1 MNKGTTYCIGLG
13 VLIIVLFIL
22 NLVMGSIRI
31 PASDVF
37 SILLGDETAKP
48 SWRFIILESRLPQAI
63 TAMLCGGALA
73 VSGLMLQTAFRN
85 PLAGPSIFRIN
96 SGAGLGVA
104 LVMLLLGGSISA
116 GSVSIS
122 GFVAIL
128 VAAFIGAMAVMAVI
142 FFFSSIVRNNVMLL
156 IIGIMIGYISNS
168 AISLLNFFAT
178 DEGVKSYMVWGMG
191 SFGGVSMKTMPV
203 FASITILALVG
214 ALLLIKPLN
223 ALMLGDRYAENLGIN
238 ILRTRNWLLIVTGIL
253 TAITTAFCGP
263 VAFIGLAVPH
273 IARLLLTTDNHRVL
287 LPATILCGAVVA
299 LVCNIICFLPGENGV
314 IPLNAVTPI
323 MGAPKAGNK
332 VLLLFFA
339 VCLDGTDQGIVLLWC
354 LGGYTETV
362 VIETVE
368 VRGVTNQDTVLF
380 YEPVLQ
386 FQTGGPVD
394 VRQHIVRLGV
404 HHHQSLY
411 L

>member
-1 MNKGTTYCIGLG
+1 MSKGVSYCLGLG
-13 VLIIVLFIL
+13 LLIVILFIL

-31 PASDVF
+31 PVSDVF
-37 SILLGDETAKP
+37 SILLGDESEKA
-48 SWRFIILESRLPQAI
+48 SWRFIVLESRLPQAI
-63 TAMLCGGALA
+63 TAVLCGGALA

-85 PLAGPSIFRIN
+85 PLAGPSIFGIN

-128 VAAFIGAMAVMAVI
+128 IAAFIGAMAVMAII

-203 FASITILALVG
+203 FASVTILGLIG

-238 ILRTRNWLLIVTGIL
+238 ILRTRNWLLIVTGLL

-273 IARLLLTTDNHRVL
+273 IARLILTTDNHRVL
-287 LPATILCGAVVA
+287 LPATILCGAVIA
-299 LVCNIICFLPGENGV
+299 LICNLICFLPGENGV
-314 IPLNAVTPI
+314 IPLNAVTPV
-323 MGAPKAGNK
+323 MGAP
-332 VLLLFFA
+332 
-339 VCLDGTDQGIVLLWC
+339 
-354 LGGYTETV
+354 
-362 VIETVE
+362 VIIYVIAKK
-368 VRGVTNQDTVLF
+368 
-380 YEPVLQ
+380 
-386 FQTGGPVD
+386 
-394 VRQHIVRLGV
+394 H
-404 HHHQSLY
+404 
-411 L
+411 

>member
-1 MNKGTTYCIGLG
+1 MQKGLIYCLGLG
-13 VLIIVLFIL
+13 LLMVLLFAL
-22 NLVMGSIRI
+22 NLVMGSISI
-31 PASDVF
+31 PTSDVI
-37 SILLGDETAKP
+37 SILLGDESEKA

-85 PLAGPSIFRIN
+85 PLAGPSIFGIN

-191 SFGGVSMKTMPV
+191 SFGGVSMANMPV
-203 FASITILALVG
+203 FVTVTLAGLIG

-223 ALMLGDRYAENLGIN
+223 ALMLGDRYAEN
-238 ILRTRNWLLIVTGIL
+238 
-253 TAITTAFCGP
+253 
-263 VAFIGLAVPH
+263 
-273 IARLLLTTDNHRVL
+273 
-287 LPATILCGAVVA
+287 
-299 LVCNIICFLPGENGV
+299 
-314 IPLNAVTPI
+314 
-323 MGAPKAGNK
+323 
-332 VLLLFFA
+332 
-339 VCLDGTDQGIVLLWC
+339 
-354 LGGYTETV
+354 
-362 VIETVE
+362 
-368 VRGVTNQDTVLF
+368 
-380 YEPVLQ
+380 
-386 FQTGGPVD
+386 
-394 VRQHIVRLGV
+394 
-404 HHHQSLY
+404 
-411 L
+411 